1 MVLGQVRRV
10 GAVWLQALGLNGV
23 HLAGS
28 SMGRVIAAQL
38 SLRYSHPVDSR
49 RDTFLSSA
57 KISALAL
64 VLWGDSD
71 QVLDVTCADQFCEQ
85 IEGAKAMILSAVGH
99 LSMLEEHALS
109 ARVLGD
115 FWQARTAVEYEFVAV
130 SSEA

>member
-1 MVLGQVRRV
+1 MVLGQVKRV
-10 GAVWLQALGLNGV
+10 GAVWLQALGLNGAY
-23 HLAGS
+23 LAGS
-28 SMGRVIAAQL
+28 SMGGAIAAQL
-38 SLRYSHPVDSR
+38 APRYSHPVDSR
-49 RDTFLSSA
+49 RYTFLSLA

-99 LSMLEEHALS
+99 LSILEEHALS